1 MNKKRPNL
9 KNLFETLVNDNI
21 TTLKMVLTI
30 VSLHLARVSNLFE
43 SNTVGGALYQSKS
56 QSENELW
63 NIILNFYEPGKDVK
77 NGNAK
82 VFKQPGLLDKN
93 SIRNRPFLLELNI
106 TKKGF

>member
-43 SNTVGGALYQSKS
+43 STRWRSVPIKEPIRERALKHYLK
-56 QSENELW
+56 
-63 NIILNFYEPGKDVK
+63 
-77 NGNAK
+77 
-82 VFKQPGLLDKN
+82 
-93 SIRNRPFLLELNI
+93 FL
-106 TKKGF
+106 